1 MNASILWPRY
11 SWMHRYRKVSIQD
24 LMHHIG
30 SIQNRFFYTGFP
42 CFSQGLSRD
51 SQSLG
56 CQKKSLDAPQQRGRG
71 IGCPPPFFPYGPFV
85 KLEVKAP
92 IGSREY
98 PQDREGE
105 TSNNIKTSKPKIGGQ
120 PNLRKS
126 ALCVCMYVKNIV
138 TRGQLLRGNLRSFPI
153 GKIGSI

>member
-1 MNASILWPRY
+1 MSA
-11 SWMHRYRKVSIQD
+11 
-24 LMHHIG
+24 
-30 SIQNRFFYTGFP
+30 
-42 CFSQGLSRD
+42 
-51 SQSLG
+51 
-56 CQKKSLDAPQQRGRG
+56 
-71 IGCPPPFFPYGPFV
+71 PFFPYGPFV

-138 TRGQLLRGNLRSFPI
+138 TYKGPTAKRKSTIFPHR
-153 GKIGSI
+153 